1 MDRER
6 VRAAYD
12 TVAADY
18 AALLPDTSFEA
29 DDDLAVFRRFVDLLP
44 ASARVVDAGCGAGR
58 MIGAMADARPDLSA
72 TGVDLSPRMIAEA
85 RRRLP
90 EAHLAVGDLADLPV
104 ASATADG
111 VLAWYSIIHTPGSDL
126 GAIAAEVARVLRPG
140 GVVLAAFQSGR
151 GGRVIDR
158 AYGHELSLEAVLHEP
173 GDVAAAFRTAGLTVV
188 DEIERAARP
197 GERHPQGFVL
207 ARR

>member
-12 TVAADY
+12 VVAADY
-18 AALLPDTSFEA
+18 ATLLPDTSFEA
-29 DDDLAVFRRFVDLLP
+29 AEDLAAVGRFVELLP
-44 ASARVVDAGCGAGR
+44 RSAHVVDAGCGAGR
-58 MIGAMADARPDLSA
+58 MIDALAAARPDLVL

-90 EAHLAVGDLADLPV
+90 DARLAVGDLADMPV
-104 ASATADG
+104 AAGTAAG
-111 VLAWYSIIHTPGSDL
+111 ILAWYSIIHTPAADL
-126 GAIAAEVARVLRPG
+126 GPVAAEFARVLAPG

-151 GGRVIDR
+151 GTRVIDH

-173 GDVAAAFRTAGLTVV
+173 RDVAAAFGGAGLDVV
-188 DEIERAARP
+188 EEVERPARP